1 MPAKPK
7 SYDAARAEAKRYP
20 GEKLVLALF
29 FVFMLAPLTANL
41 FGFEVFTDNF
51 EKRLKAKFPPFNM
64 EDKNIYRFPRRF
76 NEYFN
81 DHFGLR
87 DVMIRGY
94 VLLKDNIM
102 HAPQINKVIMG
113 EDDWLYYKY
122 EFADADPMA
131 TYMGTN
137 VMDADEL
144 VEYVRVLNN
153 WDKWLEQRDIPMLVM
168 IPPNKASIYPEYLPH
183 HIKPVRKYTRTD
195 QIIDMLGTHGDFP
208 VVDPRQNLLAHK
220 DEPLFYYTDTH
231 WTQLGAFYA
240 YQQLVEQIAAVLPAW
255 DIQVPELDDFEWK
268 YVRRAS
274 GDLARMLVNLDPT
287 IDHEMTYTPK
297 PSAIRQGPKPKV
309 LMYGDSFSWAL
320 LPFLEL
326 QFDIT
331 RMPIEEVIDPTVIE
345 AFKPDLFMFEVVERN
360 AHKLA
365 EIGAEVKAVSIGP
378 KK

>member
-1 MPAKPK
+1 MPSKPK
-7 SYDAARAEAKRYP
+7 AYDAARAEAKRYP
-20 GEKLVLALF
+20 GEKLVLVLF
-29 FVFMLAPLTANL
+29 FAFMLAPLTANL
-41 FGFEVFTDNF
+41 FGIEFYTDNF
-51 EKRLKAKFPPFNM
+51 EKRLKAKFPPFNL
-64 EDKNIYRFPRRF
+64 EDKNIYRFPQRF

-94 VLLKDNIM
+94 VMLKENVM
-102 HAPQINKVIMG
+102 QASQINKVVMG

-137 VMDADEL
+137 VMSTPEL
-144 VEYVRVLNN
+144 VAYVNVLNSWN
-153 WDKWLEQRDIPMLVM
+153 EWLAHRDIPMLLM
-168 IPPNKASIYPEYLPH
+168 IPPNKASIYPEHLPQ
-183 HIKPVRKYTRTD
+183 HIQPVRAYTRTD
-195 QIIDMLGTHGDFP
+195 QIIDILEKHGDFP
-208 VVDPRQNLLAHK
+208 VVDPRKTLLEHK
-220 DEPLFYYTDTH
+220 HEPLFYYTDTH

-240 YQQLVEQIAAVLPAW
+240 YQQLMQQIAAMLPEW
-255 DIQVPELDDFEWK
+255 NIEIPELDDFEWT
-268 YVRRAS
+268 YVRRPS
-274 GDLARMLVNLDPT
+274 GDLGRMLVNFDQT
-287 IDHEMTYTPK
+287 IDHDMAYMPR
-297 PSAIRQGPKPKV
+297 PSAIREGPRPRL

-331 RMPIEEVIDPTVIE
+331 RMPIEEVIDPAVIE

-378 KK
+378 GR